1 MFRNEKELLNSLFG
15 RLKEVKEE
23 IKPTPLTKEEKA
35 EIESYRDSDGLID
48 LTGVKCFNE
57 LKRLVEL
64 VDRKNHIEELTI
76 KDNDSIQSFVGDLVT
91 ELLPFLGID
100 KASVN
105 VNTPAGKASV
115 EVEQGKE
122 PKVTYDFSE
131 KTDDTKLTYT
141 VTPTETTVDEPT
153 IDEICAV
160 NECGTC
166 PQIENCIKDVR
177 NLGLISPLDVPVY
190 GEDVKTVCS
199 TNECAESDNV
209 VVDLTHNVVLDP
221 VGGDYNPAFYN
232 AVLHICETEYFD
244 ESDVYRFDE
253 ELPEKVH
260 LWVLLPN
267 AFGKISETYINEYIE
282 YMDNGASVSIM
293 DPETFELT
301 GITNP
306 FDLYEYAMTEAQ
318 EEALRR

>member
-15 RLKEVKEE
+15 RLKGIKEE

-64 VDRKNHIEELTI
+64 VDRKNHIEELTV

-131 KTDDTKLTYT
+131 KRYF
-141 VTPTETTVDEPT
+141 P
-153 IDEICAV
+153 
-160 NECGTC
+160 G
-166 PQIENCIKDVR
+166 
-177 NLGLISPLDVPVY
+177 IS
-190 GEDVKTVCS
+190 
-199 TNECAESDNV
+199 
-209 VVDLTHNVVLDP
+209 
-221 VGGDYNPAFYN
+221 
-232 AVLHICETEYFD
+232 
-244 ESDVYRFDE
+244 
-253 ELPEKVH
+253 
-260 LWVLLPN
+260 
-267 AFGKISETYINEYIE
+267 
-282 YMDNGASVSIM
+282 
-293 DPETFELT
+293 
-301 GITNP
+301 
-306 FDLYEYAMTEAQ
+306 
-318 EEALRR
+318 